1 MKFLKVTLLLLL
13 TSTVAKAECIDRIVN
28 FRATEKGDLKTA
40 QCFHQHKLYSESL
53 PLLTKLAE
61 NDSAALEYLLANLPS
76 GYESVVESF
85 LSRIKPKSL
94 SAKTQGDFVY
104 WRSLG
109 LNRKERY
116 KELLNFTKDFSA
128 KHSKYNEVMYF
139 RGVALLNA
147 KKYKDAENLF
157 LQTQERIS
165 KLKVKSGK
173 EQLLSDVVASTLGKI
188 YLTQKNYKKAEEQY
202 KKISPQSPI
211 WYENLMELG
220 WNQLASKNYSE
231 TLGNMYFVD
240 QNTNVAAWKP
250 DTYIIRSIAFL
261 NLCHFSDANDA
272 LKIIEEFYKKL
283 YDESIVAHR
292 KKPNYYNL
300 LVQSIKSDLSS
311 YVNGVPV
318 PLLRYAAID
327 IDFIHVQ
334 ESINNLIDEIE
345 SQKNLENQIVKRV
358 SSHEDHRISNIDK
371 IAKLKSEI
379 SSLKG
384 KKRSEKRLAK
394 KQAELAAAEKEYEG
408 LKSSITSLSRGV
420 DWQIKKLASK
430 IQSLEALQKRLEG
443 NAAQILN
450 VKVDNALA
458 SLKEKLDQAE
468 LIRFEIY
475 SRSGNN
481 IRYRL
486 AGGKI
491 EDKES
496 KETAFKAFGSKE
508 LKWDYNGEIWKDEY
522 GSLNSAVK
530 DQCDSLNKAA
540 RKE

>member
-1 MKFLKVTLLLLL
+1 MKFLKVILLLLL
-13 TSTVAKAECIDRIVN
+13 TSNIAKAECIDRIVS
-28 FRATEKGDLKTA
+28 FRATNKGDLKTA
-40 QCFHQHKLYSESL
+40 ECFHKHKLYSESL
-53 PLLTKLAE
+53 PLLTRLA
-61 NDSAALEYLLANLPS
+61 DRDAAALEYLLANLPS

-85 LSRIKPKSL
+85 LSKIKPKSL
-94 SAKTQGDFVY
+94 SSKTQGDFIY
-104 WRSLG
+104 WRALG
-109 LNRKERY
+109 LNRKEKY
-116 KELLNFTKDFSA
+116 SEVLNFTKDFPTN
-128 KHSKYNEVMYF
+128 HPKYNEILYF
-139 RGVALLNA
+139 RGVALLNV
-147 KKYKDAENLF
+147 KKHKDAEQLF
-157 LQTQERIS
+157 LQTQDRLA
-165 KLKVKSGK
+165 KLKVKNRK
-173 EQLLSDVVASTLGKI
+173 EALLNDVVASTLGKI
-188 YLTQKNYKKAEEQY
+188 YLTQKNYKKADEQY

-220 WNQLASKNYSE
+220 WNQLASKNHSE
-231 TLGNMYFVD
+231 ALGNMYFVD
-240 QNTNVAAWKP
+240 QNTNRVAWKP

-261 NLCHFSDANDA
+261 NLCYFSDANDA
-272 LKIIEEFYKKL
+272 LKVVEEFYKKI
-283 YDESIVAHR
+283 YEESIVAHR

-300 LVQSIKSDLSS
+300 LVQSLSS
-311 YVNGVPV
+311 KLDSYVSGVPV

-345 SQKNLENQIVKRV
+345 SQKNLENQIVKTV

-371 IAKLKSEI
+371 IAKLKSDI
-379 SSLKG
+379 ANLQG
-384 KKRSEKRLAK
+384 KKRAEKQLAK
-394 KQAELAAAEKEYEG
+394 KQQELAVAQKEYED
-408 LKSSITSLSRGV
+408 LKNSITSLSKGV
-420 DWQIKKLASK
+420 NWQVEKLASK
-430 IQSLEALQKRLEG
+430 VKSLQALQSKLEAS
-443 NAAQILN
+443 AAQILN

-491 EDKES
+491 EDKEN
-496 KETAFKAFGSKE
+496 KDTAFKAFGSKE

-522 GSLNSAVK
+522 GSLSSAVK

>member
-1 MKFLKVTLLLLL
+1 MKFLKVFVLLLL
-13 TSTVAKAECIDRIVN
+13 TSNVSKAECIDRIVS
-28 FRATEKGDLKTA
+28 FRATQRGDLKTA
-40 QCFHQHKLYSESL
+40 ECFHKHKLYSESL

-94 SAKTQGDFVY
+94 SSKTQGDFIY
-104 WRSLG
+104 WRALG
-109 LNRKERY
+109 LNRKEKY
-116 KELLNFTKDFSA
+116 SEVLSFTKDFPA
-128 KHSKYNEVMYF
+128 KHAKYNEILYF
-139 RGVALLNA
+139 RGVAYLNA
-147 KKYKDAENLF
+147 KNHKEAERLF
-157 LQTQERIS
+157 LQAQERLS
-165 KLKVKSGK
+165 KLKVKNSK
-173 EQLLSDVVASTLGKI
+173 EQLLTDVVSSTLGKM
-188 YLTQKNYKKAEEQY
+188 YLTKKDYKKAEEQY

-240 QNTNVAAWKP
+240 QNTNRAAWKP

-261 NLCHFSDANDA
+261 NLCYFSDANDA
-272 LKIIEEFYKKL
+272 LKIIETFYKKL
-283 YDESIVAHR
+283 YEESIVAHR

-300 LVQSIKSDLSS
+300 LVQSIGSKLDT
-311 YVNGVPV
+311 YVGGVPV

-345 SQKNLENQIVKRV
+345 SQKNLENQIVKTV
-358 SSHEDHRISNIDK
+358 SKHEDYRISNIDR
-371 IAKLKSEI
+371 IAKLKSDI
-379 SSLKG
+379 ANLKG
-384 KKRSEKRLAK
+384 KKRAEKQLAK
-394 KQAELAAAEKEYEG
+394 KTAELAEAQKEYEG
-408 LKSSITSLSRGV
+408 LKSSITSLSKGV
-420 DWQIKKLASK
+420 NWQVEKLASK
-430 IQSLEALQKRLEG
+430 VKSLQNLQSKLEV

-481 IRYRL
+481 IRFRL

-508 LKWDYNGEIWKDEY
+508 LKWDYIGEIWKDEY